1 MTTTTNVKQT
11 KLNIMTQSQY
21 NSATKNATE
30 LYMVTDAQI
39 SYNDLTDKPTI
50 PDTSNLANKDLSNL
64 SATGEAKFQVPLV
77 SGTNIKTINNN
88 SILGS
93 GNLTLDGLPSQ
104 TGKAGLYLQTD
115 GTDASWQGVP
125 GRNIGE
131 IVSSTIPL
139 TDAGLHLL
147 DGSLLAYGSYK
158 DFIDY
163 IASIYDAS
171 ANYFCTEADWQT
183 AVTTYGVCGKF
194 VYDSVNNTVR
204 LPKITG
210 IIEGTTDLTALGDLV
225 EAGLPNVTGELSPS
239 KSNNDNTSTRW
250 TLGYGSGAFSI
261 NSGTVKREPSVV
273 PANKTDVIGAT
284 FDASRSSS
292 IYGNSNTVQPQTIKA
307 FYYIVIA
314 TSAKTDIQVDIDEI
328 ATDLNG
334 KADTDLSNVPNSKGI
349 LTESYVNGTS
359 WYRVYSDGWCEQGGE
374 IATSAYEWL
383 YITFLKA
390 FINANYTITA
400 MSNGNSTG
408 GYFKYPIYDTK
419 TASSIRILNSYA
431 GGGYPGT
438 VSWYACGYIS

>member
-64 SATGEAKFQVPLV
+64 SATGEAKFQEPLV

-104 TGKAGLYLQTD
+104 IGNANKFLTTD
-115 GTDASWQGVP
+115 GTDASWAAVP
-125 GRNIGE
+125 TRNIGE
-131 IVSSTIPL
+131 IVASTIPL

-147 DGSLLAYGSYK
+147 DGSLINGSGIYSA
-158 DFIDY
+158 FVDY

-210 IIEGTTDLTALGDLV
+210 IIEGTTDVNALSDLV
-225 EAGLPNVTGELSPS
+225 EAGLPNITGELSPS
-239 KSNNDNTSTRW
+239 KSNNDNTSTHW

-273 PANKTDVIGAT
+273 NANKTDVIGAT

-314 TSAKTDIQVDIDEI
+314 TTTKTEIEVDIDDI

-334 KADTDLSNVPNSKGI
+334 KADIDLNNCTKPHITD
-349 LTESYVNGTS
+349 TYVNGTS
-359 WYRVYSDGWCEQGGE
+359 WYRVYSDGWCEQGGLLS
-374 IATSAYEWL
+374 TGDL
-383 YITFLKA
+383 ITFLKE
-390 FINANYTITA
+390 FIDTNYTIVGSQVTSSGSA
-400 MSNGNSTG
+400 SFRFANKTTSTINF
-408 GYFKYPIYDTK
+408 YTVLP
-419 TASSIRILNSYA
+419 SS
-431 GGGYPGT
+431 
-438 VSWYACGYIS
+438 WQACGYIR